1 MTTLEIK
8 QLIVDRKRE
17 CGMGLCGGCEVIA
30 RWLFREHNVVASTSS
45 FADVIKE
52 SGIK

>member
-8 QLIVDRKRE
+8 RLIVDRRKAS
-17 CGMGLCGGCEVIA
+17 GIGLRGGCEVIA
-30 RWLFREHNVVASTSS
+30 RWLFREHNVIASTSWI
-45 FADVIKE
+45 ADVIKE